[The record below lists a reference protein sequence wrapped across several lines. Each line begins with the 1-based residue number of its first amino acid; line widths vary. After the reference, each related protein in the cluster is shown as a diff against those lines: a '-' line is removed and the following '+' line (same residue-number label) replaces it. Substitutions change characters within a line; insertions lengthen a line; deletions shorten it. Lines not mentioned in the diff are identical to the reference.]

1 MPASKLRNSICTL
14 LLVLI
19 GIPLNGCGYPEVSP
33 KTYEI
38 SKALFSVC
46 NQKNEE
52 RLQVVK
58 KLIESSLEN
67 EEISES
73 EAEMLNEIVAQANE
87 NQWETAM
94 VEARN
99 LMEDQIDR

>member
-1 MPASKLRNSICTL
+1 MCASKLRNYVCTL
-14 LLVLI
+14 LLLLI
-19 GIPLNGCGYPEVSP
+19 GIQLNGCGYPEVSP

-46 NQKNEE
+46 NQKSEE

-73 EAEMLNEIVAQANE
+73 EAEMLNEIVSQASE

-94 VEARN
+94 AESRN